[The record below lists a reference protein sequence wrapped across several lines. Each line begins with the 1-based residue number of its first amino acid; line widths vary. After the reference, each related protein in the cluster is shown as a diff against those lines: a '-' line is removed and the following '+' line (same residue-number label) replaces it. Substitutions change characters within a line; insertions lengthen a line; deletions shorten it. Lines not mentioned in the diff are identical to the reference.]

1 MKHVKTPAS
10 ARRSPSQVRARE
22 SVAVILEAS
31 AQVLQQHG
39 YKAATTNRI
48 AERAGVSVGTIYQ
61 YFGNKDEIF
70 DALIEKE
77 AGDYLAALRHA
88 MPEPSLPLDAA
99 LRALLQAGYSHHRLI
114 LGLQQ
119 VMYNVPHTVYAA
131 RSKLIRDELHQL
143 LIAFLSARNLRDTEQ
158 DYATAADLVIAMCEG
173 MTFLGRVER
182 DPMQLIDLLTDAS
195 ARLLE
200 RR

>member
-1 MKHVKTPAS
+1 MKYVKTPAS

-88 MPEPSLPLDAA
+88 MPEPNLPLDVA
-99 LRALLQAGYSHHRLI
+99 LRVLLQAGYSHHRLI

-119 VMYNVPHTVYAA
+119 VMYNVPHTVYAD
-131 RSKLIRDELHQL
+131 RSKLIRDQLHQL